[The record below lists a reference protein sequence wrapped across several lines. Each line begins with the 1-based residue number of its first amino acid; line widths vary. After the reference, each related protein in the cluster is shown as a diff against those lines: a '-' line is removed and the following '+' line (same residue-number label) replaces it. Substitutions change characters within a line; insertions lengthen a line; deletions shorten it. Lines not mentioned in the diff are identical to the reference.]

1 MMSKFTKKLAAN
13 ICSQIAAGN
22 SLTKICA
29 SPTMPD
35 RRTVYRWLD
44 SGLPEYSE
52 FLKNFIRARQLQSDV
67 WFEKGLETIDSTPE
81 RYIDD
86 LGNDRIDP
94 VSAQRAKNRAYFYFQ
109 KACQLLPR
117 KYSTDYITKPE
128 STITGG
134 LPAV

>member
-1 MMSKFTKKLAAN
+1 MRSKFTKKLAAN

-52 FLKNFIRARQLQSDV
+52 FLKHYILARQIQSDV
-67 WFEKGLETIDSTPE
+67 WFGKAIETIDLSLGSK
-81 RYIDD
+81 RKKD
-86 LGNDRIDP
+86 L
-94 VSAQRAKNRAYFYFQ
+94 SYFYLQ
-109 KACQLLPR
+109 KGCQLLPR
-117 KYSTDYITKPE
+117 KYSADYITKPE

-134 LPAV
+134 